1 VTRRLPRLQRRLA
14 LALVVPAAALVL
26 AGCTGSSGGSPAA
39 ASTGSPSPA
48 GRTAGGGDAAYR
60 VPACPALPSGA
71 KPSDLPDLTLPC
83 LGSGGSVDLADLR
96 GRPTVLNVW
105 AAWCSPCREEMPV
118 LASGMRAAGDQVRFF
133 GIQYKAPVGY
143 AKQSAADFGLAFP
156 SVQDSDGDKTT
167 AALHV
172 LGPPTTYFYRADGTL
187 AGRHPGRITSRAMLR
202 SLVHQYLGVQL

>member
-1 VTRRLPRLQRRLA
+1 
-14 LALVVPAAALVL
+14 LVVPAVALVL
-26 AGCTGSSGGSPAA
+26 AGCTGSGSSSGPPTTVAPTGGS
-39 ASTGSPSPA
+39 
-48 GRTAGGGDAAYR
+48 TAAAYR
-60 VPACPALPSGA
+60 VPACPALPSDA

-83 LGSGGSVDLADLR
+83 LGSGGPVDLADLR
-96 GRPTVLNVW
+96 GTPTVLNVW
-105 AAWCSPCREEMPV
+105 AAWCSPCREEMPL
-118 LASGMRAAGDQVRFF
+118 LAGAMHAAGDRVRFF

-172 LGPPTTYFYRADGTL
+172 IGPPTTYFYRADGTL
-187 AGRHPGRITSRAMLR
+187 AGRHPGQIKSPTQLR